1 MKQLISYFIRYKT
14 VSVLT
19 ILFITVLGVLVFSH
33 LRYSFF
39 PAEKVRFID
48 VDIIYIGASPS
59 EVEDGAIAKIEDNLK
74 GVRGIDRFTSV
85 SQSNRGRIEIELLE
99 NASADDVL
107 LDVQNAI
114 DSITSFPDRMEE
126 PVVTKRDVLTLAMVL
141 AISGDEP
148 LTAIKDVTRRV
159 EDDFL
164 NSGIFSNIQISGYPE
179 EEIEITI
186 RENDLRRY
194 NLTLDDVSRAVSASN
209 LELFGGTIKSEL
221 EDIQI
226 KANAREYFAGDLGDI
241 IILAGGDGREVRLAD
256 IATLRNRFADQPEAR
271 YLNGKR
277 AVSMVIQNTNE
288 EDILKTVEFVR
299 NYVEEFNE
307 SRKDLQITIIADQAE
322 ALEERV
328 EVLADNAWQ
337 GALLVLIVLAV
348 FLNFR
353 LAAWVALKIPI
364 SILGMIIFAGM
375 YGVTVNQLSM
385 FGVILVLGILVDY
398 GVVVSE
404 NIYQK
409 FEQGKNAFDAALE
422 GTMELIS
429 PILISFVTTVAAF
442 AFFFFLDGRLGE
454 FFSDVSFVVVA
465 ANIVA
470 LLVAFFIIPALVAN
484 SRSLLKDS
492 KPNRVE
498 KKLDNMFR
506 AILNR
511 GYAPALRFSMRHS
524 YVVFITMFAFFLL
537 TAAGF
542 RSGLIQGTFFPNI
555 EFDEIAADLRLPAG
569 TSEDVTEEIL
579 QEMKESVE
587 VVNQRLKEQESTGQA
602 PILYVQSVLGPQTNT
617 GRLEIR
623 LTKPEERD
631 FLAFEIASMIRE
643 EVGPVPEA
651 ENLSFGPADAFG
663 KPISISMTHRY
674 DDLNELREVKS
685 RLSAEL
691 NALPSAIDVIDTDQ
705 LGLRELN
712 ITLKPEAEL
721 LGLNLAGVMNQVR
734 QGFFGIEVQSLQR
747 GDEEVKVW
755 LRYSEEERSYRENLE
770 NALIRDNA
778 GRSYFLKDIA
788 NIEDT
793 ESVVTINRRDGL
805 REISVEADVAT
816 LDTPVPAVIGAIQ
829 SSILPDIREQFPNV
843 EFTFEGQ
850 SRESQ
855 KTAESAQRAG
865 PIILII
871 IIFMILLNSRS
882 YIQMFLTLFL
892 IPFSIIGVAWGHVLQ
907 DIPLSIFSILGIIA
921 LIGILI
927 NNILVFLTTYNDN
940 LRNGQN
946 VVKSIYMASL
956 SRFKPIMLTAITTAA
971 GLTPL
976 LLGTTIGAQ
985 FLKPTAVSVFYG
997 LLFATF
1003 LTLGFLPLLLLLTN
1017 RIKQIAIGLFRSQ
1030 KPTREEVEPAV
1041 EELKQLEIIKPDES

>member
-1 MKQLISYFIRYKT
+1 MKQLISYFIRYRT
-14 VSVLT
+14 VSTLT
-19 ILFITVLGVLVFSH
+19 ILFITVLGVLIYGN
-33 LRYSFF
+33 LRSSFF

-48 VDIIYIGASPS
+48 VDVIYIGASPS

-74 GVRGIDRFTSV
+74 GVRGIDRFTST

-99 NASADDVL
+99 RASADDVL
-107 LDVQNAI
+107 LDIQNAI
-114 DSITSFPDRMEE
+114 DRITSFPDRMEE

-148 LTAIKDVTRRV
+148 LTAIKDVAERV

-164 NSGIFSNIQISGYPE
+164 NSGIFSNIQVSGYPE

-194 NLTLDDVSRAVSASN
+194 DLTMDDVSRAVSANN

-241 IILAGGDGREVRLAD
+241 VIRADADGRVVRLSDVAE
-256 IATLRNRFADQPEAR
+256 LRNRFADQPEAR
-271 YLNGKR
+271 YLNGKP
-277 AVSMVIQNTNE
+277 AVSMVIQNTND
-288 EDILKTVEFVR
+288 EDILKTVEFIR
-299 NYVEEFNE
+299 GYVERFNQT
-307 SRKDLQITIIADQAE
+307 RDDLQITVIADQAE
-322 ALEERV
+322 GLEERIQ
-328 EVLADNAWQ
+328 VLTDNAWQ
-337 GALLVLIVLAV
+337 GALLVLVVLAI

-364 SILGMIIFAGM
+364 SILGMVIFAGI
-375 YGVTVNQLSM
+375 YGVTVNQLSL

-409 FEQGKNAFDAALE
+409 FEQGKNAFTAALE

-442 AFFFFLDGRLGE
+442 AFFFFIDGRLGE
-454 FFSDVSFVVVA
+454 FFSDVSFVVIT

-492 KPNRVE
+492 KPNRIE
-498 KKLDNMFR
+498 KKLDNIFR
-506 AILNR
+506 TVLNK
-511 GYAPALRFSMRHS
+511 GYAPALRFSIRHS
-524 YVVFITMFAFFLL
+524 YVVFITMIALFLL
-537 TAAGF
+537 TISGF

-569 TSEDVTEEIL
+569 TSENVTEEIL
-579 QEMKESVE
+579 QEMKKSVE
-587 VVNQRLKEQESTGQA
+587 VVNRRLQEQESTGQA
-602 PILYVQSVLGPQTNT
+602 PVLYVQSVLGPQTNS

-631 FLAFEIASMIRE
+631 FLAFEIASMIRD
-643 EVGPVPEA
+643 EVGQVPEA

-674 DDLNELREVKS
+674 DDLNELREVKN
-685 RLSAEL
+685 RLSDSL
-691 NALPSAIDVIDTDQ
+691 NELPSAIDVIDTDQ

-712 ITLKPEAEL
+712 VSLKPEAEL
-721 LGLNLAGVMNQVR
+721 LGLNLTGVMNQVR

-755 LRYSEEERSYRENLE
+755 LRYTEQERSYRDNLE

-788 NIEDT
+788 IIEET
-793 ESVVTINRRDGL
+793 ESVVTINRRNGL

-816 LDTPVPAVIGAIQ
+816 LDTPVPAVIGVIQ

-850 SRESQ
+850 SRQSQ

-865 PIILII
+865 PVILII

-882 YIQMFLTLFL
+882 YIQMLLTLFL

-907 DIPLSIFSILGIIA
+907 NIPLSIFSILGIIA
-921 LIGILI
+921 LIGILV

-940 LRNGQN
+940 LRNGQR
-946 VVKSIYMASL
+946 VVKSVYMASL

-976 LLGTTIGAQ
+976 LLGTSIGAQ

-1017 RIKQIAIGLFRSQ
+1017 RMKQISVGLFRSQ

-1041 EELKQLEIIKPDES
+1041 QELKQLEIIKPDEL

>member
-19 ILFITVLGVLVFSH
+19 ILFITVLGVLVFSN

-85 SQSNRGRIEIELLE
+85 SQSNKGRIEIELLE

-194 NLTLDDVSRAVSASN
+194 NLTLDDVSRAISASN

-241 IILAGGDGREVRLAD
+241 IIRAGGDGREVRLAD

-271 YLNGKR
+271 FLNGKR

-299 NYVEEFNE
+299 SYVEEFNQ
-307 SRKDLQITIIADQAE
+307 SREDLQITIIADQAE

-465 ANIVA
+465 ANVVA

-506 AILNR
+506 TILNR

-674 DDLNELREVKS
+674 DDLNELREVKE

-691 NALPSAIDVIDTDQ
+691 VALPSAIDVIDTDQ

-721 LGLNLAGVMNQVR
+721 LGLNLAGVMNQIR

-788 NIEDT
+788 NVEDM

-1017 RIKQIAIGLFRSQ
+1017 RIKQVTVGLFRSQ

-1041 EELKQLEIIKPDES
+1041 EELKQLEIIKPEES